1 MTVLRLTEYLEN
13 AASSCSTSK
22 EMYKRNIIKYVSHS
36 SDFFEANR
44 GPECGYDY
52 WNVPLMTI
60 KRLSRISFSWS
71 KPCSFHL
78 CWVAPAG
85 VGKANVFRMWLGR
98 KTVNCQMKRR
108 HFGPE
113 NRYDARIAL
122 SSRRPKLSFY
132 MYAMF
137 YVFDVEHPRPKHICS
152 FLLFHCAS
160 TTALR
165 LIDLARSFVD
175 MARILNH
182 TKTRTPSQQIQ
193 GEMAD
198 ERSFTHSF
206 LGEVP
211 NKNIIRHGQ
220 SHGHIPIESRSM

>member
-1 MTVLRLTEYLEN
+1 MTVSRLAGYLEK
-13 AASSCSTSK
+13 AASSYLTSK
-22 EMYKRNIIKYVSHS
+22 EMYERNIIKYVIHS

-44 GPECGYDY
+44 GPECVDDY

-71 KPCSFHL
+71 KPSSFHL

-137 YVFDVEHPRPKHICS
+137 YVFDEEHPRPKHICS
-152 FLLFHCAS
+152 FLLFQCAC

-165 LIDLARSFVD
+165 LIDLARSC
-175 MARILNH
+175 
-182 TKTRTPSQQIQ
+182 
-193 GEMAD
+193 
-198 ERSFTHSF
+198 
-206 LGEVP
+206 
-211 NKNIIRHGQ
+211 RHGKNLQ
-220 SHGHIPIESRSM
+220 SHKNTNTQSTNSGRNGRRKKFHSQLPRGGSK

>member
-1 MTVLRLTEYLEN
+1 VRLRLLKCSVN
-13 AASSCSTSK
+13 DRQAA
-22 EMYKRNIIKYVSHS
+22 EQNFLFVIKAVQLP
-36 SDFFEANR
+36 F
-44 GPECGYDY
+44 
-52 WNVPLMTI
+52 V
-60 KRLSRISFSWS
+60 LSGTRR
-71 KPCSFHL
+71 
-78 CWVAPAG
+78 

-137 YVFDVEHPRPKHICS
+137 YVFDEERPQPKHICS
-152 FLLFHCAS
+152 FLLFQCAC

-165 LIDLARSFVD
+165 LIDLAPSFVD

-193 GEMAD
+193 DEMGGEG
-198 ERSFTHSF
+198 SFTHSF
-206 LGEVP
+206 LRDVP
-211 NKNIIRHGQ
+211 NKNIIRQCQ